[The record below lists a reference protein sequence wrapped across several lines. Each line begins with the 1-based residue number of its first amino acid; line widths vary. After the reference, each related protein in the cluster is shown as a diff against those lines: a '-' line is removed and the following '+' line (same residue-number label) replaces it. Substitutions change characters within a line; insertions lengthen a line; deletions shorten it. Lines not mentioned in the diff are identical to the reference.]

1 MIWPLAAKLTRILPP
16 EAAHRAAVQALR
28 FGIAPQAQPPSMPV
42 QLGGLRFAN
51 PLGLAAGFDK
61 NAEAMQGAFKLGFSH
76 IEVGTITPAPQ
87 PGNPRP
93 RVFRLAEDGAVINR
107 YGFNSAGRDVA
118 LARLQAYHRHSASH
132 PGILGVNIGANKTS
146 TDQPADYYE
155 GAKTFSPV
163 ADYLTV
169 NISSPNTPG
178 LRDLQDAMRLP
189 DILGAVKT
197 GLRDA
202 ESTLPVFVKL
212 APDLTPEQL
221 IAALDQLADA
231 AIAGVILTNT
241 TISRPD
247 SLSSPHAQQTG
258 GLSGRPLFHPSN
270 DSLCQAHQHL
280 VATGMRQKIWLI
292 GVGGVESPETLY
304 TKLLLGADIAQ
315 LYTALALN
323 GPDLPA
329 RLLTG
334 LAAKLQ
340 ADGVQDIAECRGQM
354 RSVAEAVSHAQA

>member
-1 MIWPLAAKLTRILPP
+1 MIWPLAAKLTRLLPP

-28 FGIAPQAQPPSMPV
+28 FGIAPQADLPSMPV
-42 QLGGLRFAN
+42 RLGGLEFAN

-61 NAEAMQGAFKLGFSH
+61 NAEAMHGAFKLGFSH
-76 IEVGTITPAPQ
+76 VEVGTITPAPQ

-118 LARLQAYHRHSASH
+118 LARLQAYQSRRLSQT
-132 PGILGVNIGANKTS
+132 GILGINIGANKTS

-155 GAKTFSPV
+155 GARAFSPL

-197 GLRDA
+197 GLREA
-202 ESTLPVFVKL
+202 QSAVPVFVKL
-212 APDLTPEQL
+212 APDLTHEQL
-221 IAALDQLADA
+221 IAALDQLAEAD
-231 AIAGVILTNT
+231 IAGVIVTNT

-247 SLSSPHAQQTG
+247 SLTSPFAEQAG

-270 DSLCQAHQHL
+270 EILCQAHQHL
-280 VATGMRQKIWLI
+280 LATGMRQKLWLI
-292 GVGGVESPETLY
+292 GVGGIDSPETLY
-304 TKLLLGADIAQ
+304 TKILLGADIAQ

-329 RLLTG
+329 SVITG

-340 ADGVQDIAECRGQM
+340 AEGVKDIADCRGQM
-354 RSVAEAVSHAQA
+354 RTVAEAVAHAQA